1 MLYNNINLKYKWYNK
16 LKIYIKNL
24 IKQLYCLNNIEEKLK
39 NFIKVRK
46 NRKINVYFQIVL
58 NVVEEY

>member
-24 IKQLYCLNNIEEKLK
+24 IKQLYYLNNIEEKLK

>member
-24 IKQLYCLNNIEEKLK
+24 IKQLYYQNNIEEKLK

>member
-39 NFIKVRK
+39 NFIKVKK
-46 NRKINVYFQIVL
+46 NKKINVYFQIVL